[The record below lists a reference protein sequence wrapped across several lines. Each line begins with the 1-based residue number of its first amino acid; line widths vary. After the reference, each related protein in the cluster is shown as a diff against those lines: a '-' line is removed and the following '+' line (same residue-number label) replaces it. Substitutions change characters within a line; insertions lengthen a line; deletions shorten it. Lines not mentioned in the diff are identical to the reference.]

1 MVYEHGDDGCAISGG
16 AVADTGVLR
25 GRYVFADYCS
35 DKVLSILSILSTDPN
50 PSKELLNDGVESPV
64 VRVGGE
70 ILMLSL
76 NGVVWR
82 IAQ

>member
-1 MVYEHGDDGCAISGG
+1 
-16 AVADTGVLR
+16 
-25 GRYVFADYCS
+25 
-35 DKVLSILSILSTDPN
+35 LSTDPN